1 MDVKCLPKKS
11 LIQFNL
17 GEFYL
22 KKTVVVIVGAT
33 AVGKTKLSIEI
44 AKKFNGEIISGDS
57 MQVYKGMDIGT
68 AKITKEETQEV
79 PHYMID
85 IKDPDKEFSVADF
98 QTYVQKYIDDISNNQ
113 KLPIIVGGS
122 GLYIQGALYNY
133 KFSEQKRDQEITNK
147 LEKEI
152 EDNGIDFLYN
162 RLKEVDPDQAKK
174 IHPNNHRRVIR
185 ALEIYEMTGKTM
197 SAYHQTQN
205 KDPLYNVIYIG
216 LEMERKLL
224 YNRINE
230 RIDIMIENGLE
241 AEVYHLYKQGLK
253 DCQSMKAI
261 GYKEFIPYF
270 EKEQSLERTI
280 ELLKRNSRRYAKRQ
294 NTWFRNK
301 MDINWYTIN
310 PKQPE
315 TSFQIILED
324 LAGILQ
330 SK

>member
-1 MDVKCLPKKS
+1 M
-11 LIQFNL
+11 
-17 GEFYL
+17 

-68 AKITKEETQEV
+68 AKITKEEAEGI

-85 IKDPDKEFSVADF
+85 IKDPNEEFSVADF
-98 QTYVQKYIDDISNNQ
+98 QKYVQVYINDISNKQ

-133 KFSEQKRDQEITNK
+133 NFSEQKRDPAITEK

-152 EDNGIDFLYN
+152 EDNGIEYLYS
-162 RLKEVDPDQAKK
+162 RLKEIDPDQAKK

-185 ALEIYEMTGKTM
+185 ALEVYEITGKTM
-197 SAYHQTQN
+197 SAYQQTQN
-205 KDPLYNVIYIG
+205 KDPLYNIIYIG
-216 LEMERKLL
+216 LEMERELL
-224 YNRINE
+224 YNRINT
-230 RIDIMIENGLE
+230 RIDMMLENGLE
-241 AEVYHLYKQGLK
+241 AEVYDLYQRGLK

-261 GYKEFIPYF
+261 GYKEFIPHF
-270 EKEQSLERTI
+270 EKKQTLESSI

-294 NTWFRNK
+294 NTWFKNK
-301 MDINWYTIN
+301 MDIKWYTIN
-310 PKQPE
+310 PQQTV
-315 TSFQIILED
+315 TSFQNILED
-324 LAGILQ
+324 LAGVLQ
-330 SK
+330 NK